1 MSVWVST
8 ETFVAQKSK
17 TRSRRFSH
25 ASPYSTWVAIAMLL
39 PTLAVVAAM
48 VWATGRIFVW
58 YGVAINV
65 TAFLLYWQ
73 DKYAAKRSA
82 ARVPELV
89 LHAMALG
96 GGSPGTLLGQRV
108 FRHKTR
114 KWQFQAVY
122 WASVAIHLGI
132 AIWALPGILTARG
145 WQGPLWTA
153 FAVGMLVAINVATF
167 VLEPLR
173 TRSRVKG
180 PRALLLILGG
190 GLGAAFRDQRDTG
203 MAWLP
208 YLAASAQLGVA
219 LVAALLGLKSLIT

>member
-1 MSVWVST
+1 MA
-8 ETFVAQKSK
+8 EKSK
-17 TRSRRFSH
+17 TNGRRFSH
-25 ASPYSTWVAIAMLL
+25 ASPYSTWVAVAMLL
-39 PTLAVVAAM
+39 PTLAVVVAM
-48 VWATGRIFVW
+48 IWATGRVVVW
-58 YGVAINV
+58 YGLAVNV

-73 DKYAAKRSA
+73 DKYAAKRNA

-89 LHAMALG
+89 LHAIALG
-96 GGSPGTLLGQRV
+96 GGSPGALLGQRI

-132 AIWALPGILTARG
+132 AAWALPGILTARG

-153 FAVGMLVAINVATF
+153 FGIGVLVAINVATF

-173 TRSRVKG
+173 TRSRVKA
-180 PRALLLILGG
+180 PRLLLLILGG

-208 YLAASAQLGVA
+208 YLAASAQLGAALA
-219 LVAALLGLKSLIT
+219 LVLLAVKSLMT